1 MEKNRNK
8 LKLFIATFGINRIF
22 PKTVDNNY
30 KGYNIALWVFML
42 LAIVSTVRSMI
53 HFLAPDGG
61 AGSIAGLDLS
71 RGAENIIFTFSLWG
85 LSQLIYAFIQLL
97 IAFRYRILIP
107 LFYLILFFETLGRMA
122 VGQMKP
128 PVLLHGIPPGG
139 IANYIILP
147 LSIIMF
153 IISMKKRKKE
163 NI

>member
-8 LKLFIATFGINRIF
+8 LTLIITTLGINRIF
-22 PKTVDNNY
+22 PKTVDINY
-30 KGYNIALWVFML
+30 KGYKLALWVFML

-61 AGSIAGLDLS
+61 AGSIAGIDLS
-71 RGAENIIFTFSLWG
+71 TGAENIIFTFSLWG

-97 IAFRYRILIP
+97 IAFRYRTLIP

-128 PVLLHGIPPGG
+128 PVLLDGTPPGG

-147 LSIIMF
+147 LSVIMF
-153 IISMKKRKKE
+153 ILSLMTPKKE

>member
-8 LKLFIATFGINRIF
+8 LTLIIATFGINRIL

-71 RGAENIIFTFSLWG
+71 TGAENIIFTFSLWG

-97 IAFRYRILIP
+97 IAFRYRTLIP

-128 PVLLHGIPPGG
+128 PVLLDGIPPGG

-147 LSIIMF
+147 LSVIMF
-153 IISMKKRKKE
+153 ILSLMTPKKE